1 MSAIAVNFTLHLLVL
16 SGDAG
21 VWLDLLFSDDQAE
34 HWSLEGMLFA
44 RNRSVF
50 ALGLIQLSVDLATG
64 ALTLGLL
71 ARFWMDRKQ
80 LARGLAGSESR
91 NRSIFEAAV
100 DAIIIIDSRGK
111 IEAVNPATETLF
123 GYRAS
128 EMLNRNI
135 SMLMPDPY
143 HSEHDRYL
151 QNYLR
156 TGQKKIIGV
165 GREALGVR
173 KDGSE
178 FPAYLSVSEVYDQGE
193 RYFTGILHD
202 ITNLK
207 EAELKLSVERNFI
220 SAVLETAGA
229 AVVVLDRN
237 GRIVNFN
244 RESQEISG
252 YSFDEVYG
260 RVIWDFLV
268 PEEDIEATRKQFNA
282 LMMGRFPNHHEN
294 AWLTK
299 SGRERLLQWSN
310 TALEG
315 EVVDGRVEFVVGIG
329 IDITDKRRSEKDLSV
344 LSRKIIEIQEDE
356 RNRIASEVHDVLG
369 QSLIALKFMVDDVV
383 YRLREEDT
391 EARDKLGEINEYI
404 NEAVRQA
411 RSISH
416 NLSPIALK
424 KIGLSHAIRELV
436 NSFQAGTNYK
446 IKLDLEAM
454 DAFFRSR
461 WEINIYRI
469 IQESLTNIFKH
480 AGATEIEI
488 QARQIGNAL
497 VLKVK
502 DNGVGFELQDQV
514 QADLEFEQ
522 AESGGNGELDERGI
536 GQLIMQERAALL
548 GGHLKIL
555 SKKNQGTEIVLE
567 IPE

>member
-1 MSAIAVNFTLHLLVL
+1 M
-16 SGDAG
+16 
-21 VWLDLLFSDDQAE
+21 
-34 HWSLEGMLFA
+34 
-44 RNRSVF
+44 
-50 ALGLIQLSVDLATG
+50 
-64 ALTLGLL
+64 
-71 ARFWMDRKQ
+71 
-80 LARGLAGSESR
+80 
-91 NRSIFEAAV
+91 
-100 DAIIIIDSRGK
+100 
-111 IEAVNPATETLF
+111 
-123 GYRAS
+123 
-128 EMLNRNI
+128 
-135 SMLMPDPY
+135 
-143 HSEHDRYL
+143 
-151 QNYLR
+151 R

-165 GREALGVR
+165 GREAIGVR

-178 FPAYLSVSEVYDQGE
+178 FPAYLSVSEVFDEGR

-202 ITNLK
+202 ITDLK
-207 EAELKLSVERNFI
+207 EAEQKLAVERNFI

-268 PEEDIEATRKQFNA
+268 PEEEIESTRKQFNS
-282 LMMGRFPNHHEN
+282 LMMGRFPNHYEN
-294 AWLTK
+294 SWLTK
-299 SGRERLLQWSN
+299 GGRERLIQWSN

-315 EVVDGRVEFVVGIG
+315 EFVDGRVEFVVGIG
-329 IDITDKRRSEKDLSV
+329 IDITDKRRSENDLSV

-356 RNRIASEVHDVLG
+356 RNRIASEIHDVLG

-383 YRLREEDT
+383 YRLGEKDVA
-391 EARDKLGEINEYI
+391 ARDKLGEINEYI
-404 NEAVRQA
+404 NTAVQQA
-411 RSISH
+411 RNISH

-454 DAFFRSR
+454 DVFFRSR

-497 VLKVK
+497 LLKVK
-502 DNGVGFELQDQV
+502 DNGVGYDREEVEAALEINKGDGGD
-514 QADLEFEQ
+514 ADE
-522 AESGGNGELDERGI
+522 ADERGI

-555 SKKNQGTEIVLE
+555 SKKNQGTEIILE
-567 IPE
+567 IPQ